1 MPTLEF
7 NSVELLQ
14 VSYRASERAVADFN
28 SRPRALTLDSLV
40 AAVFAAAA
48 VEAFT
53 NDLAD
58 HVEVWRTAGDW
69 AFNSTT
75 PELIRAAQEMIA
87 IDAARQRDQL
97 AGKVRAAGRALAG
110 GPKKADGRDLQDLH
124 RLITVR
130 DAIMHAHAPRPAPRL
145 GLPEVM
151 ADLSRSDLTVPHE
164 GANANVFSSW
174 SRHASRYGPT
184 APAGESFSG
193 CSISYRR
200 MSRRSGHC
208 ATSCAIQS
216 GFRPT
221 VAVASE

>member
-1 MPTLEF
+1 MPTVEF

-14 VSYRASERAVADFN
+14 VSYRASERAVADFS

-87 IDAARQRDQL
+87 IGAARQRDQL

-110 GPKKADGRDLQDLH
+110 DPKKPDGRDLQDLH

-130 DAIMHAHAPRPAPRL
+130 DAIMHAHAPRPAPRP
-145 GLPEVM
+145 GIPEVM
-151 ADLSRSDLTVPHE
+151 ADLSRADLTVPHE
-164 GANANVFSSW
+164 GANASVFFELESPRLAVW
-174 SRHASRYGPT
+174 AYCT
-184 APAGESFSG
+184 A
-193 CSISYRR
+193 RR
-200 MSRRSGHC
+200 IILGMLDLVPPDVEAIRSLRDVLRDPIRFPSDCCRGK
-208 ATSCAIQS
+208 
-216 GFRPT
+216 
-221 VAVASE
+221 

>member
-58 HVEVWRTAGDW
+58 HVEVWRTAGAW

-110 GPKKADGRDLQDLH
+110 DPKKAHGRDLQDLH

-130 DAIMHAHAPRPAPRL
+130 DAICMPTRL
-145 GLPEVM
+145 GP
-151 ADLSRSDLTVPHE
+151 
-164 GANANVFSSW
+164 
-174 SRHASRYGPT
+174 
-184 APAGESFSG
+184 
-193 CSISYRR
+193 RR
-200 MSRRSGHC
+200 
-208 ATSCAIQS
+208 A
-216 GFRPT
+216 
-221 VAVASE
+221 